1 MNKPILSPL
10 TTTTNKAKAKT
21 NSWRPVASAQTK
33 THDSA
38 NCTDI
43 PWHAFVWDRRVCK
56 TRCDAVAIHDSWLL
70 TSARCVSHYT
80 STPRRLVI
88 SLGVSNAG
96 QMRKSSK
103 ARSIVLHPQWKARSD
118 GEGVAYDMA
127 LVKMK
132 TSKHNRGLCPTEP
145 ISLASP
151 GDTVTDLHCLGS
163 KTDVYNGYV
172 KKLMLNTP
180 NSKVD
185 TDHTDTYWAAI
196 ACRVQNGQWR
206 LFQVLSGTSGRFTH
220 PVLTNTYNNKNV
232 TDWITH
238 RIKELQSIS

>member
-1 MNKPILSPL
+1 MNKSNSVGRIWNLNSPGMFSIQEWERDYSSHLADTPSFNDVNKPTLSPL

-56 TRCDAVAIHDSWLL
+56 TRCDAVAIHDFWLL

-96 QMRKSSK
+96 QMRKSSQ

-118 GEGVAYDMA
+118 GEGVAW
-127 LVKMK
+127 
-132 TSKHNRGLCPTEP
+132 H
-145 ISLASP
+145 
-151 GDTVTDLHCLGS
+151 
-163 KTDVYNGYV
+163 
-172 KKLMLNTP
+172 
-180 NSKVD
+180 
-185 TDHTDTYWAAI
+185 
-196 ACRVQNGQWR
+196 
-206 LFQVLSGTSGRFTH
+206 GTSE
-220 PVLTNTYNNKNV
+220 
-232 TDWITH
+232 DEDI
-238 RIKELQSIS
+238 